1 MMGSTGDSV
10 ASLPAIIA
18 ALQQIGRQCREAGLA
33 NEADRLM
40 RVSRQLAPFA
50 DSPPIPRKIGPF
62 R

>member
-1 MMGSTGDSV
+1 MGSTGDKA
-10 ASLPAIIA
+10 ASLPAIIVE
-18 ALQQIGRQCREAGLA
+18 LQQIGHQCREAGLA
-33 NEADRLM
+33 DEGDRLI